1 MISYLKNMMSKKPQ
15 NFALIVLLVIFIVFN
30 IEVPFFVA
38 ELMDNV
44 LGKILIIVTSLSLL
58 KIHPLVG
65 ILGLVA
71 GYVLIERIS
80 NSTGTGPMMLY
91 NPSEKKKMG
100 EMTALNQFP
109 VTVEEEIIQKMIP
122 MTGPPLT
129 PPEFKPTQDSL
140 HGAVTV

>member
-91 NPSEKKKMG
+91 NPSEKKMG

-122 MTGPPLT
+122 MTGLR
-129 PPEFKPTQDSL
+129 
-140 HGAVTV
+140 H